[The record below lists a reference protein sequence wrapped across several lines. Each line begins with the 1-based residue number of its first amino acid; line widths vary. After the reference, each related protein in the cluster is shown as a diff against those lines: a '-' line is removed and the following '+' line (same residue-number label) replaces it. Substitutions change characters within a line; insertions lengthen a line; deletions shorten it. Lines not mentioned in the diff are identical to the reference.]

1 MEQELNLPY
10 YQRTRGKSLS
20 EFMDDADFQQDL
32 VDFFQSSRYNYSA
45 DKIKSMKPADLA
57 DEFYKHMRYQS
68 VNEATALRDLQFV
81 TQDDLNDPDI
91 KRGKDA
97 FGRLMLAWDESDGEE
112 LGAGVVGDYF
122 MGSLV
127 SPSTVASVL
136 TAGVGSVPAKV
147 SAQAAKVGANI
158 AMREAVKAG
167 LRRQT
172 VGQAIAIGAARG
184 AAVEGVLGGAMEY
197 TNQRTRDEAVEDYD
211 IDAAEIAIAGGASA
225 LFGGILGGAARGT
238 LQARNNNKGAQLIE
252 QVYTETM
259 RRQMAAQNTVS
270 AAIGASKDT
279 DALEASLDNVVDYAA
294 MLAEATTGKRYDPR
308 DPLNKDMVALGDRV
322 KKAILEGYTEDDL
335 PMFMELGIAPD
346 QLQKVAAASVE
357 LVNRLGITPEDLKTT
372 RITQLIADRDD
383 GATVLREVKDRLG
396 LTSDEISA
404 VFVAEFSRA
413 GKTLQFASEMAK
425 AVKGTPTERKLK
437 LEAAKTEYEQSL
449 LTIRHLFN
457 RNLATVNDAQLRRLA
472 ARGANSNSTL
482 YRLANDVDK
491 FGVALL
497 TTQPATT
504 AANIGFST
512 GRIGI
517 DAIDTIFK
525 NVIRDTMKLE
535 WSNPFRGSTDVLRYL
550 VADREVA
557 DVTRLMFTGSQQANR
572 LFMDA
577 SRAEADN
584 MSSSLLARVGTNLNI
599 LNQMSD
605 NAFKN
610 AVFTAS
616 LSRSLRELNDPT
628 IGKSIEEFITNGGL
642 YSDLPDDIIKR
653 AVDDSLR
660 FTFQKGYE
668 ERDTLFSKA
677 ANRVIRTHQEVPFF
691 VSSVLGVPFP
701 RYIAN
706 HLEFFH
712 DYMPG
717 AAAITIS
724 RELIT
729 GQRVEGK
736 DMATRLA
743 RQMSGLGVF
752 SAIYGLRAMQGPETD
767 IGFIV
772 DEQGNTLDTNR
783 VLGPLVPM
791 YEFADILYRHNNGMP
806 VGGLTPNLAAI
817 EESLLGTGFAFEG
830 SGFMTSFGSL
840 SAAYEAGVAEEEL
853 AKRVADVASRFTYPA
868 AAFRDIMG
876 QLEARAA
883 IKPYTKST
891 EGDTVNFLD
900 VIEVT
905 TEPAQRFGRF
915 VADVPVAQW
924 FESVDGRYDLPLYS
938 PFNNRPVQEINP
950 MMKQLTGIRTNVPM
964 SAVQR
969 EFARLR
975 IPEYTMYRTSR
986 VPNPSLDYAVRVN
999 LARED
1004 LYNLPGKLEEFINS
1018 DLYQSLSDKQKE
1030 VALKAQVSG
1039 HITTVADGV
1048 KGWFNQLVHEK
1059 PNLAMG
1065 YLRNDLLVKG
1075 RQIRRKY
1082 GEDEVSARVQSVLK
1096 FPDADAYLEDAGT
1109 NVAERAKRMQ
1119 EILFLYEDMD
1129 KTYTGIGQV
1138 Q

>member
-1 MEQELNLPY
+1 MDQQLNVPY
-10 YQRTRGKSLS
+10 FQRTRGKSLS
-20 EFMDDADFQQDL
+20 EFIDDADYQRDL
-32 VDFFQSSRYNYSA
+32 VDFFRSSRYNYSL

-57 DEFYKHMRYQS
+57 EEFYKHMRYQS
-68 VNEATALRDLQFV
+68 VNEATALRDLQFA
-81 TQDDLNDPDI
+81 TQDAMNDPEVQ
-91 KRGKDA
+91 RGKDA
-97 FGRLMLAWDESDGEE
+97 FGRLMIAWDESEGEE

-122 MGSLV
+122 MGTLT

-158 AMREAVKAG
+158 AMREALKAG

-172 VGQAIAIGAARG
+172 VARAAAVGAMRG

-197 TNQRTRDEAVEDYD
+197 TNQRTRQEAVEDYD
-211 IDAAEIAIAGGASA
+211 IDTAEVAIAGGASA
-225 LFGGILGGAARGT
+225 LVGGVLGGVARGA
-238 LQARNNNKGAQLIE
+238 LQARNQNKGAQLIE

-259 RRQMAAQNTVS
+259 RRQAASQASVS
-270 AAIGASKDT
+270 AAISNAQNDE
-279 DALEASLDNVVDYAA
+279 ALETSLQNVVDYAA

-308 DPLNKDMVALGDRV
+308 DPLNKDMVALGERV
-322 KKAILEGYTEDDL
+322 KKAVLEGYTQDDL
-335 PMFMELGIAPD
+335 PEFMNLGIAPD
-346 QLQKVAAASVE
+346 HLQKIAAASVE

-383 GATVLREVKDRLG
+383 GATILKDVKERLG
-396 LTSDEISA
+396 LTSNEISG

-413 GKTLQFASEMAK
+413 GKTMQFASQMAK
-425 AVKGTPTERKLK
+425 AVKGTSTEKKLK

-449 LTIRHLFN
+449 LAIRHLFN
-457 RNLATVNDAQLRRLA
+457 RNLATVNDAQLRKLA
-472 ARGANSNSTL
+472 MRGASTNNVL

-504 AANIGFST
+504 AANIAFST
-512 GRIGI
+512 GRVGI

-525 NVIRDTMKLE
+525 NVINDTMKLK
-535 WSNPFRGSTDVLRYL
+535 WSNPFRGSTDMLRYM

-557 DVTRLMFTGSQQANR
+557 DVTRLMFTGTDQANR
-572 LFMDA
+572 LFRDA
-577 SRAEADN
+577 SRAEMDN
-584 MSSSLLARVGTNLNI
+584 MSSSLLARVGTHMNI

-610 AVFTAS
+610 AMFTAS
-616 LSRSLRELNDPT
+616 ISRSLRELNDPT
-628 IGKSIEEFITNGGL
+628 VGVNIEDFINKGGL
-642 YSDLPDDIIKR
+642 YSDLPDDVIKR

-660 FTFQKGYE
+660 FTFQQGYE
-668 ERDTLFSKA
+668 ERDTLFAKA

-717 AAAITIS
+717 VGAITIS

-736 DMATRLA
+736 DIATRLA
-743 RQMSGLGVF
+743 RQMSGLGIF

-767 IGFIV
+767 IGFLV

-806 VGGLTPNLAAI
+806 VGGLSYNLAAI

-840 SAAYEAGVAEEEL
+840 SAAYEAGVAEEEI
-853 AKRVADVASRFTYPA
+853 AKRVADVAARFTYPA

-876 QLEARAA
+876 QVEARAA

-891 EGDTVNFLD
+891 AGDTVNFLD

-915 VADVPVAQW
+915 VADVPIAQW
-924 FESVDGRYDLPLYS
+924 FESVDGRYDLPLYT

-950 MMKQLTGIRTNVPM
+950 MMKQLTGIRTNVPL

-1039 HITTVADGV
+1039 HITTVSDNV
-1048 KGWFNQLVHEK
+1048 KVWFNQLVHEK
-1059 PNLAMG
+1059 PNLALG
-1065 YLRNDLLVKG
+1065 YLRNDMLIKG

-1082 GEDEVSARVQSVLK
+1082 GEDEVNSYVQLMLNAPSA
-1096 FPDADAYLEDAGT
+1096 DEYLEAAGT

-1119 EILFLYEDMD
+1119 ELMFAFDEMD
-1129 KTYTGIGQV
+1129 KTYTNIGRIQ
-1138 Q
+1138 